1 MAMFEAMEEATIVIW
16 VEQKWN
22 ISKILHKLVLRFTWI
37 LHKPMWLLVY
47 NYSCPDA
54 IWRFS
59 LHNDIHM
66 LI

>member
-37 LHKPMWLLVY
+37 LHKPMW
-47 NYSCPDA
+47 
-54 IWRFS
+54 
-59 LHNDIHM
+59 
-66 LI
+66 